1 MGPLRLQLPGAGQ
14 LTFAE
19 EGADHEAEG
28 DGGDGKAGQE
38 DQHQRGVAV
47 REHRHVLLHLRGR
60 ARWWRG
66 TGTQGPPPCPLGG
79 SLQHQSWD
87 GQEEAPHDSPSRQG
101 GVSGVSLGVP
111 QLSLPTHPPT
121 GVSLGVPWLSLPTP
135 TPQPRTPCFSR
146 QTPFRGCAYLNA
158 EEQSHEGDG
167 DEEEEEEEEE
177 PRGPEQP
184 AAEPHHTHILLGV
197 HGHCCTCSTPPPRA
211 PERFRHAAPALAHT
225 AVPAA
230 TWG

>member
-1 MGPLRLQLPGAGQ
+1 MKLKEMEEMAKQARKTSTSVGSLCASTATSFFTCVAGPGGGRG
-14 LTFAE
+14 
-19 EGADHEAEG
+19 EGHKG
-28 DGGDGKAGQE
+28 
-38 DQHQRGVAV
+38 
-47 REHRHVLLHLRGR
+47 HLR
-60 ARWWRG
+60 ALW
-66 TGTQGPPPCPLGG
+66 GG

-101 GVSGVSLGVP
+101 GASGVSLGVP
-111 QLSLPTHPPT
+111 RLSLPTHPPT

-146 QTPFRGCAYLNA
+146 QTPFRGFTYLNA

-184 AAEPHHTHILLGV
+184 AAEPHHTHVLLGV